1 VQERGIDETVEVEQ
15 MSIAHTQAGQ
25 VDVILRD
32 GRTLRLRPPSGDDTE
47 ALLDFFGSLSERSR
61 YLRFHGF
68 TQVGPKLV
76 EPLLEPDWDER
87 GALLGTLAEE
97 DEERVVAVA
106 NYVRLR
112 DPSLAE
118 VAFAVADAHQRRG
131 IGTRLLE
138 QLAARAAAVGIE
150 RFVAEVLPDNR
161 DMVGVFE
168 AAGFELTRELE
179 GGELEVE
186 FPIAPTE
193 RYESLVAERDHLAVT
208 ASLRPFF
215 DPANVA
221 VIGASRRRGSIGG
234 ELFRNVLAGDFAGAA
249 YPVNRDGE
257 SVAGVRAYRSIE
269 EVPDPVD
276 LAVIALP
283 GAAVLDAAE
292 QALRRGVRALVVI
305 SAGFAEVGSEGAER
319 QDRLLALVR
328 AHGARLIGPN
338 CLGIAIAGPGL
349 NATFAARS
357 APSGNIGFSSQSGA
371 LGLALLEAGVAR
383 GLGLSAFVSIGNKAD
398 VSTND
403 LLEWWE
409 DDAATD
415 VVLMYVE
422 SFGNPRRFGRLARRV
437 ARRKPILALKSGTS
451 ATGRQAAS
459 SHTAAL
465 AGSEA
470 AVDALFR
477 QAGVIRAGSLEELVD
492 VAALLS
498 TQPEPKGRR
507 VAVLTNAG
515 GLGILCADAC
525 EAAGLE
531 LPRLADETVAAL
543 AELLPAEASVANPV
557 DMLGGADADA
567 CEAAGL
573 ELPRLADET
582 VAALAELLPA
592 EASVANP
599 VDMLGGA
606 DADAYARA
614 LPIVLADPR
623 IDSAVVLFAPT
634 VAASADEVAQA
645 VALVAEDSAAEKPL
659 LAVTLS
665 AAGIPAAL
673 RRPGCGVAAFAYPE
687 SAARALGRAAERA
700 DWLRRP
706 LGAIPELDGIDRDA
720 ARAVVERV
728 LADADDAWLAA
739 ADVRALLE
747 AYGVPLVPERLAA
760 DEDAASAAAAEL
772 GFPAVVKTAV
782 AGAHKTEL
790 GGIALDLE
798 NEDAVREAAR
808 RIGGPVLVQPM
819 IRGGPE
825 LLAGVVQDPVFG
837 PLVAFGPGGV
847 LAELIG
853 EASFRIAPLTDVD
866 AEELV
871 TTGKAG
877 RLVAGFRGAPP
888 ADEAALADLVLRLAR
903 LAEDLDE
910 VAELDLN
917 PVLALPDGC
926 LAVDARV
933 RLERPDRVL
942 RTKTW

>member
-567 CEAAGL
+567 
-573 ELPRLADET
+573 
-582 VAALAELLPA
+582 
-592 EASVANP
+592 
-599 VDMLGGA
+599 
-606 DADAYARA
+606 YARA